1 MRPELHRF
9 FRLQLPIIA
18 VSAAAALVI
27 WYAYGADT
35 LKDVAVYI
43 VVVAVF
49 ADVALGRFVKA
60 K

>member
-1 MRPELHRF
+1 MRPEFRRF
-9 FRLQLPIIA
+9 FHLQLPILA
-18 VSAAAALVI
+18 VSAAAALI
-27 WYAYGADT
+27 TWYVYGTDT